1 MNKLLPGL
9 LLVALALPAAAHHSF
24 AAQYDAKKP
33 VKMAGVVTRVEWTNP
48 HVYIYVDSV
57 DAKTKK
63 VSNWAFEMGP
73 PHMLQKAGWKRNSL
87 KSGEEVEME
96 GWLARDGSNSANA
109 RRVMRKSTGEILGA
123 ASSNSQTLAGN
134 RGTNPQ
140 AAPAAPAAAPAR
152 Q

>member
-134 RGTNPQ
+134 RGTNQQ